1 MDLSI
6 RKRVGYLS
14 FLEDFSEGGSM
25 GKLLDYAE
33 QLDEIVRLVQNDG
46 YSVNEAIKIVKERSK
61 NNE

>member
-1 MDLSI
+1 
-6 RKRVGYLS
+6 
-14 FLEDFSEGGSM
+14 M